1 MSAQMNML
9 VIQLVA
15 SRSPISVILTPTGST
30 TPIPPDIILPQTLFT
45 EYAPIPPAAPLKRK
59 QLDWPFIFDGDR
71 KKYFSWAY
79 QIKEKITI
87 DADLIGTYRAI
98 WYSING
104 RLNVK
109 CQLTVSTFYK
119 SGGVGNGYSPV
130 EFIEY
135 LDRTYRNV

>member
-30 TPIPPDIILPQTLFT
+30 TPIPSDIILPQTLPT
-45 EYAPIPPAAPLKRK
+45 EYVPISPVASLKRK
-59 QLDWPFIFDGDR
+59 QLDWPFIFDNDR
-71 KKYFSWAY
+71 KKYSSWVY

-87 DADLIGTYRAI
+87 DADLIKTYRII

-109 CQLTVSTFYK
+109 YQLTVSTFYK
-119 SGGVGNGYSPV
+119 SGGTDNGYSPI
-130 EFIEY
+130 EFIRY